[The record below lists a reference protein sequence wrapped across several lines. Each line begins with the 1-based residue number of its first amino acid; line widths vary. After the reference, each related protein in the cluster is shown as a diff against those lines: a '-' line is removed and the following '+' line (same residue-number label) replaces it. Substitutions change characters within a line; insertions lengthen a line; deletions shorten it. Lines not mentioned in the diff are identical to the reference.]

1 MIFIFILH
9 PKYFFF
15 SALLFFFF
23 PYPIISFLLMSVFF
37 FPPHSREAEGL
48 INVLKKQKQLQ
59 ENMGCALSLLI
70 LSVSHPL
77 LFF

>member
-1 MIFIFILH
+1 
-9 PKYFFF
+9 
-15 SALLFFFF
+15 
-23 PYPIISFLLMSVFF
+23 MSVFF